1 MDRIKFQQTTQ
12 NVNVQNQ
19 LNSSDRRLEN
29 SGTASDDISHEN
41 DIIKNLMNIPMNNPQ
56 LVPMNIPQVTD
67 YYDK

>member
-41 DIIKNLMNIPMNNPQ
+41 ENNPQ